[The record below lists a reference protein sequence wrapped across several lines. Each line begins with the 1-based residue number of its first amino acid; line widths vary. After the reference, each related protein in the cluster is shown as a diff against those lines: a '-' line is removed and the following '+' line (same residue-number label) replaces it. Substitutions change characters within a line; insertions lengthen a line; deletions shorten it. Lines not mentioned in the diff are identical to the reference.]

1 MNKLQIFNYNNNAV
15 RTIEKDGEPW
25 FVLKDVCSVLSI
37 GNAADVYNRLDA
49 DEKGV
54 GQIDTL
60 GGRQNVNIVN
70 ESGLYNVILR
80 SDKPEAK
87 PFRKWITAEVLPA
100 IRKTGAYMTPQTIEQ
115 ILTNP
120 DTIISLATQI
130 KELQAKVAESK
141 PKVEYFD
148 TLVDRN
154 LLTNFRDTAKELH
167 VAPKAFIN
175 FLLDKGYIYRDNK
188 SRLRPYQAH
197 VEKGLFEVKEF
208 ASEFNNKAGIQ
219 TLITP
224 KGRETFRLLVRNM

>member
-1 MNKLQIFNYNNNAV
+1 MNELIKVDYTNSTRPTVLGRDLHEMLEVETPYSKWFSRMCEYGFEENKDFATVDKNVLRADGSVMPQIQHDHQLTIAMAKELCMLQ
-15 RTIEKDGEPW
+15 RTEKGKQCRQYLIAIEEAWNTPDQ
-25 FVLKDVCSVLSI
+25 LMARALR
-37 GNAADVYNRLDA
+37 AADETIKSL
-49 DEKGV
+49 
-54 GQIDTL
+54 
-60 GGRQNVNIVN
+60 
-70 ESGLYNVILR
+70 
-80 SDKPEAK
+80 
-87 PFRKWITAEVLPA
+87 TAEL
-100 IRKTGAYMTPQTIEQ
+100 
-115 ILTNP
+115 
-120 DTIISLATQI
+120 
-130 KELQAKVAESK
+130 ESAA
-141 PKVEYFD
+141 PKVQYFD

-224 KGRETFRLLVRNM
+224 KGRETFRLLVM

>member
-1 MNKLQIFNYNNNAV
+1 MNELIKVDYTNSTRPTVLGRDLHEMLEVKTAYKDWFPRMCEYGFEE
-15 RTIEKDGEPW
+15 EKD
-25 FVLKDVCSVLSI
+25 FCSILSESTGGRPATDHQLTI
-37 GNAADVYNRLDA
+37 AMAKELCMLQRTEKGKQCRQYLIAIEEAWNTPDQLMARALRVA
-49 DEKGV
+49 DETIKS
-54 GQIDTL
+54 L
-60 GGRQNVNIVN
+60 
-70 ESGLYNVILR
+70 
-80 SDKPEAK
+80 
-87 PFRKWITAEVLPA
+87 TAELEIA
-100 IRKTGAYMTPQTIEQ
+100 A
-115 ILTNP
+115 
-120 DTIISLATQI
+120 
-130 KELQAKVAESK
+130 
-141 PKVEYFD
+141 PKVQYFD
-148 TLVDRN
+148 ALVDRN

>member
-1 MNKLQIFNYNNNAV
+1 MNKLQTFNYNNNAV

-25 FVLKDVCSVLSI
+25 FVLKDVCDVLTLANSRMI
-37 GNAADVYNRLDA
+37 ADRLDA

-54 GQIDTL
+54 SQIDTL
-60 GGRQNVNIVN
+60 GGKQTMVIIN

-100 IRKTGAYMTPQTIEQ
+100 IRQTGAYMTPQTIEQ